1 MNRIIS
7 VSILR
12 SGILR
17 RTSLIDRKRAVRLAV
32 PAAATFLAVLSVGAA
47 GPLLGL
53 SRGALSLDPRAV
65 AGFLSG
71 LLFGWLGVSGA
82 ALGGAL
88 GAAATGASTGA
99 ALAAALAAA
108 TSAAVAFALFR
119 YLPGVG
125 RGLPNLRSYL
135 WLLAASA
142 LAAAAS
148 VLHALVAGAGFLD
161 LWAGAFVALASV
173 AFAGPPLA
181 LAVDLWGRRWMAPI
195 PAEVPARRTLMVS
208 AQVRR
213 LAEQTTQETRILS
226 AQRPR
231 LDWGFGVGLAALA
244 GVTLLAVPVTS
255 LLAVGG
261 HWIVVLYLAPIFWAA
276 SLYGLR
282 GAVLEASGAGF
293 AFFAGRAL
301 WDLAVGP
308 AGPWLT
314 GAGLTA
320 IYADFILFTLAGAF
334 VGAMREREQV
344 LRGQLV
350 HRNRLLR
357 HDLLR
362 VVQALTNAVEAKDVY
377 TEGHLKRVS
386 DYAVRVGEA
395 MGLAGH
401 ALEMLFFASMLHD
414 IGKIGI
420 PEKVLSKEGSL
431 DLDEAQVMR
440 RHPEIGARILQDLD
454 VLRDAAPLVLHHQE
468 RWDGRRDGLY
478 PGYPAGLAGSDIP
491 LGSRIIA
498 VVDAFDAMTTDRP
511 YRKAL
516 GAQQAIAELRAE
528 AGKQF
533 DPRVVETFVEILA
546 EHPWAAAR
554 VA

>member
-1 MNRIIS
+1 MRAT
-7 VSILR
+7 
-12 SGILR
+12 G
-17 RTSLIDRKRAVRLAV
+17 TKLIDRQRAVRLAV
-32 PAAATFLAVLSVGAA
+32 PLGVTLLAALSVGAA
-47 GPLLGL
+47 GPLLEL
-53 SRGALSLDPRAV
+53 SQGSLPLDPRAV

-71 LLFGWLGVSGA
+71 LLFGWLGVAGT

-88 GAAATGASTGA
+88 AAAVLGASPGA
-99 ALAAALAAA
+99 TLAAALGAA
-108 TSAAVAFALFR
+108 TSGAVAFALFR

-135 WLLAASA
+135 WLLAAAA
-142 LAAAAS
+142 LSAAAS
-148 VLHALVAGAGFLD
+148 ALHALAAGAGFLS

-173 AFAGPPLA
+173 AFAAAPVGLA
-181 LAVDLWGRRWMAPI
+181 LDLWGRRWMASI
-195 PAEVPARRTLMVS
+195 PEEVPARRTLMVS
-208 AQVRR
+208 AQVHQV
-213 LAEQTTQETRILS
+213 AGQTTEETRIMTAS
-226 AQRPR
+226 RPR
-231 LDWGFGVGLAALA
+231 LGWGFGAGLGALA
-244 GVTLLAVPVTS
+244 GITLLAVPVTS
-255 LLAVGG
+255 LIPVGG
-261 HWIVVLYLAPIFWAA
+261 HWIVILYLAPIFWAA
-276 SLYGLR
+276 SHYGLR
-282 GAVLEASGAGF
+282 GAVLVASGAGVVF
-293 AFFAGRAL
+293 VAGQAL
-301 WDLAVGP
+301 WDLAIGA
-308 AGPWLT
+308 AGPHLA

-320 IYADFILFTLAGAF
+320 IYADLILFALAGAF

-344 LRGQLV
+344 LRAQLV

-386 DYAVRVGEA
+386 DYAVMVGES
-395 MGLAGH
+395 MGLRGH

-431 DLDEAQVMR
+431 DLDEAHVMH
-440 RHPEIGARILQDLD
+440 RHPEIGARILRDLD

-516 GAQQAIAELRAE
+516 AAEQAIEELRAE

-533 DPRVVETFVEILA
+533 DPRVVETFVMILA
-546 EHPWAAAR
+546 QHPWTAAR

>member
-1 MNRIIS
+1 MRAT
-7 VSILR
+7 R
-12 SGILR
+12 
-17 RTSLIDRKRAVRLAV
+17 LIDRKRIARLGVPALATLLSGLAV
-32 PAAATFLAVLSVGAA
+32 SGA
-47 GPLLGL
+47 GPLLEISHGT
-53 SRGALSLDPRAV
+53 SGLDPRAV

-71 LLFGWLGVSGA
+71 LLFGWLGVAGA
-82 ALGGAL
+82 TL
-88 GAAATGASTGA
+88 GA
-99 ALAAALAAA
+99 ALAAAASGSSAGATLAAA
-108 TSAAVAFALFR
+108 FAAATTGAVAFALFR

-135 WLLAASA
+135 WLLAAAA

-148 VLHALVAGAGFLD
+148 TLSALATGAAFLE

-173 AFAGPPLA
+173 AFAAPPLGMA
-181 LAVDLWGRRWMAPI
+181 ADLWGRRWMAPI
-195 PAEVPARRTLMVS
+195 PEEVPARRSLVVT
-208 AQVRR
+208 AQVYH

-226 AQRPR
+226 MPRPR
-231 LDWGFGVGLAALA
+231 LGWGFGLGLGSLA
-244 GVTLLAVPVTS
+244 GVTLLAVPVTA
-255 LLAVGG
+255 LLPVGG

-282 GAVLEASGAGF
+282 GAVLVAAGAGLAFASGQV
-293 AFFAGRAL
+293 L
-301 WDLAVGP
+301 WDLSLGLSFP
-308 AGPWLT
+308 RLE

-320 IYADFILFTLAGAF
+320 IYTDFVLFSLAGAF

-395 MGLAGH
+395 MGMGGH

-468 RWDGRRDGLY
+468 RWDGRRDGSY

-516 GAQQAIAELRAE
+516 ATERAIQELRDE

-533 DPRVVETFVEILA
+533 DPRVVETFVDIL
-546 EHPWAAAR
+546 EQHPWAVVR

>member
-1 MNRIIS
+1 MA
-7 VSILR
+7 L
-12 SGILR
+12 
-17 RTSLIDRKRAVRLAV
+17 
-32 PAAATFLAVLSVGAA
+32 PALVTFLAVLAVGPA
-47 GPLLGL
+47 GPLLEL
-53 SRGALSLDPRAV
+53 SRGSLALDPRAV
-65 AGFLSG
+65 ATFLSG
-71 LLFGWLGVSGA
+71 LLFGGLGVVGT
-82 ALGGAL
+82 AL
-88 GAAATGASTGA
+88 GAALASAASGASVGA
-99 ALAAALAAA
+99 ALAAGVTAAA
-108 TSAAVAFALFR
+108 TAAVAFAMFR

-135 WLLAASA
+135 WLLAAAA
-142 LAAAAS
+142 LAAGVSA
-148 VLHALVAGAGFLD
+148 LHSLALGGSFLD
-161 LWAGAFVALASV
+161 LWAGAFVSLASV
-173 AFAGPPLA
+173 AFAVPPLG

-195 PAEVPARRTLMVS
+195 PEEVPARRNLLVT
-208 AQVRR
+208 AQTAQ
-213 LAEQTTQETRILS
+213 LADQATQETRIL
-226 AQRPR
+226 AVQRPR
-231 LDWGFGVGLAALA
+231 LGWGFGLGLAALA
-244 GVTLLAVPVTS
+244 GITLVAAPVTS
-255 LLAVGG
+255 LIPLGG

-276 SLYGLR
+276 SFYGLR
-282 GAVLEASGAGF
+282 GAVLVASGAGL
-293 AFFAGRAL
+293 AFVGGQVL
-301 WDLAVGP
+301 WDLSVGP
-308 AGPWLT
+308 AGPHLG

-320 IYADFILFTLAGAF
+320 LYADFVLFSLAGGF

-344 LRGQLV
+344 LRSQLV

-386 DYAVRVGEA
+386 DYAVMVGEA

-516 GAQQAIAELRAE
+516 AGQQAIEELRSE
-528 AGKQF
+528 AGRQF
-533 DPRVVETFVEILA
+533 DPKVVETFVEVLA
-546 EHPWAAAR
+546 HRPWTKAR